1 MKRRIYLIGMGMG
14 RPENMTME
22 ARMALEH
29 SQCII
34 GAKRLID
41 SLEGFTA
48 PKIRA
53 ALTDEVC
60 AAIAENPQFDPVS
73 VVF

>member
-34 GAKRLID
+34 GAKRRR
-41 SLEGFTA
+41 
-48 PKIRA
+48 K
-53 ALTDEVC
+53 
-60 AAIAENPQFDPVS
+60 
-73 VVF
+73 